1 VGRMLLRGRGE
12 FEWFAAAAA
21 VRLYGCGVFYLSL
34 LLRCINALA
43 IDMVG
48 LSRCLLVLCVQAF
61 VEGRR

>member
-1 VGRMLLRGRGE
+1 VVWLLLPS
-12 FEWFAAAAA
+12 
-21 VRLYGCGVFYLSL
+21 VCTVVVVFYLS